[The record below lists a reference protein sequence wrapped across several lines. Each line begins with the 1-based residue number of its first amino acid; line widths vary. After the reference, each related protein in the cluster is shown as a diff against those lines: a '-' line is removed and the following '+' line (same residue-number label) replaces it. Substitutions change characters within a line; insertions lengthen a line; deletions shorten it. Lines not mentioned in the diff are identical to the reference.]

1 MIRFA
6 RISRTAHRWLA
17 WIVGLQVVVWLA
29 TGLVM
34 SLLSSERVKRGLSGF
49 RNGIYTDRESR
60 VSH

>member
-34 SLLSSERVKRGLSGF
+34 SLLSSERVKRGLS
-49 RNGIYTDRESR
+49 ESR
-60 VSH
+60 KAIGVDLGR